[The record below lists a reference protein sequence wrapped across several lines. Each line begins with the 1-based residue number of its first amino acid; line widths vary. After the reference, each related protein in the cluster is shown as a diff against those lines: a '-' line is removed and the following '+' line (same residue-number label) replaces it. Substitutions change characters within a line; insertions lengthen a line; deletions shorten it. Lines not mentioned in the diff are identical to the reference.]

1 MLKLGEKIIYELS
14 EGFSLEGINR
24 YSSAGKKLFIT
35 NLGNIIIGN
44 EEDVLS
50 DSGTR
55 YVYSYSDYKI
65 KLSASLDKD
74 DIVIYDENVPF
85 SVGSGRNS
93 KEISGNLKIRMSI
106 KDYSLICKNQR
117 DFIFEINDDKC
128 FFVLDD
134 DKVFMGGINK
144 DHEKFVFIG
153 GKNRF
158 EIYYDDIER
167 FLIEGSQISFKG
179 YFHIER
185 ESMIARS
192 VQIFA
197 NNIKRILPSG
207 FEGMIAANRKI
218 GNLPMDSDIV
228 FSRISGNIGGFDYNN
243 SNMLLVRYADN
254 LILINKKTKKNIVSA
269 KFDDCRRIAVGNENI
284 IYDGKNIFRLY
295 LSDKNKKIMDIES
308 IPDVER
314 NDIGFTKSGNPL
326 FIKAENGIVRFMKS
340 EEKEI
345 MAIPDKDIVDI
356 ITIKEDES
364 EKIHKDF
371 SATDIRFKNEYIRVY
386 LKTRMVEKLLRDV
399 FLSSKKDMLEEAD
412 NKELYQNWAKS
423 MNDMIMYNFFAD
435 LYKMRKMVSEK
446 LGRDNITDEG
456 RINLVNELYEE
467 VQIQKENID
476 TLSVY
481 MPDVIEKSGEK
492 LFARE
497 GIQPDRNLY
506 RLFGEIFA
514 DTAYMLK
521 DGLNDIEIILGN
533 LDFVLSPL
541 DRRRHVYRML
551 KENES
556 DKLNLFMEKI
566 FKKLNHIIDNMYPY
580 YIREMNERLYYVFA
594 KLGQEY
600 GKLKSDDIK
609 EILFDE
615 ITEMYAFGQLMYSE
629 EDDTRR
635 KDIIEQIYKTADK
648 GISGIDSNKFFIGGG
663 RYE

>member
-134 DKVFMGGINK
+134 DKIFMGGINK

-326 FIKAENGIVRFMKS
+326 FIKVENGIVRFMKS

-371 SATDIRFKNEYIRVY
+371 SATDIRFKNEYVKVY

>member
-134 DKVFMGGINK
+134 DKIFMGGINK

-481 MPDVIEKSGEK
+481 MSDVIEKSGEK

-541 DRRRHVYRML
+541 DRKRHVYRML

>member
-93 KEISGNLKIRMSI
+93 KEIPGNLKIRMSI

-134 DKVFMGGINK
+134 DKIFMGGINK

-371 SATDIRFKNEYIRVY
+371 SATDIRFKNEYVRVY

-481 MPDVIEKSGEK
+481 MPNVIEKSGEK

>member
-14 EGFSLEGINR
+14 NGFSLEGINR
-24 YSSAGKKLFIT
+24 YSSEGKKLFIT

-44 EEDVLS
+44 EGDVLA
-50 DSGTR
+50 DKGTK
-55 YVYSYSDYKI
+55 YIYSYSDYKI
-65 KLSASLDKD
+65 KLSASLEKD

-85 SVGSGRNS
+85 SVGTGRNS
-93 KEISGNLKIRMSI
+93 KEMPGNLKIRMSI
-106 KDYSLICKNQR
+106 KDFSLICKNQR

-185 ESMIARS
+185 ESIIARS

-197 NNIKRILPSG
+197 NNINRILPRG
-207 FEGMIAANRKI
+207 FEDMVAGNRKI
-218 GNLPMDSDIV
+218 GNLPADSDIV

-243 SNMLLVRYADN
+243 SNMLLVKYTDN
-254 LILINKKTKKNIVSA
+254 LILINKKTKKKIVAA
-269 KFDDCRRIAVGNENI
+269 KFDECRKIAVGRENI

-295 LSDKNKKIMDIES
+295 LSDKNKKIMDIDS

-326 FIKAENGIVRFMKS
+326 FVRAEDGIVRFMKS

-345 MAIPDKDIVDI
+345 MSIADKDIVGI
-356 ITIKEDES
+356 ITIKESDE

-371 SATDIRFKNEYIRVY
+371 SATDIRFKNEYVRVY

-399 FLSSKKDMLEEAD
+399 FLSSKKKMLEEAE
-412 NKELYQNWAKS
+412 NKEVYQNWAKS

-435 LYKMRKMVSEK
+435 LYNMRKLVRET
-446 LGRDNITDEG
+446 LGQENITDEV
-456 RINLVNELYEE
+456 RINLVNRLYDE
-467 VQIQKENID
+467 VQVQKENVD

-492 LFARE
+492 LFERE
-497 GIQPDRNLY
+497 GIRPDRNVY
-506 RLFGEIFA
+506 RMFGEVFA

-533 LDFVLSPL
+533 LEFVLSPL

-566 FKKLNHIIDNMYPY
+566 LKKLNHIIDNMYPY
-580 YIREMNERLYYVFA
+580 YIREMNEKLYYVFA

-600 GKLKSDDIK
+600 DKLKSEDVK

-629 EDDTRR
+629 EDETRR
-635 KDIIEQIYKTADK
+635 KDIINQIYKTADK

>member
-14 EGFSLEGINR
+14 NGFSLEGINR
-24 YSSAGKKLFIT
+24 YSSEGKKLFIT

-44 EEDVLS
+44 EGDVLA
-50 DSGTR
+50 DKGTK
-55 YVYSYSDYKI
+55 YIYSYSDYKI
-65 KLSASLDKD
+65 KLSASLEKD

-85 SVGSGRNS
+85 SVGTGRNS
-93 KEISGNLKIRMSI
+93 KEMPGNLKIRMSI
-106 KDYSLICKNQR
+106 KDFSLICKNQR

-185 ESMIARS
+185 ESIIARS

-197 NNIKRILPSG
+197 NNINRILPRG
-207 FEGMIAANRKI
+207 FEDMVAGNRKI
-218 GNLPMDSDIV
+218 GNLPADSDIV

-243 SNMLLVRYADN
+243 SNMLLVKYTDN
-254 LILINKKTKKNIVSA
+254 LILINKKTKKKIVAA
-269 KFDDCRRIAVGNENI
+269 KFDECRKIAVGRENI

-295 LSDKNKKIMDIES
+295 LSDKNKKIMDIDS

-326 FIKAENGIVRFMKS
+326 FVRAEDGIVRFMKS

-345 MAIPDKDIVDI
+345 MSIADKDIVGI
-356 ITIKEDES
+356 ITIKESDE

-371 SATDIRFKNEYIRVY
+371 SATDIRFKNEYVRVY

-399 FLSSKKDMLEEAD
+399 FLSSKKKMLEEAE
-412 NKELYQNWAKS
+412 NKEVYQNWAKS

-435 LYKMRKMVSEK
+435 LYNMRKLVRET
-446 LGRDNITDEG
+446 LGQENITDEV
-456 RINLVNELYEE
+456 RINLVNRLYDE
-467 VQIQKENID
+467 VQVQKENVD

-492 LFARE
+492 LFERE
-497 GIQPDRNLY
+497 GIRSDRNVY
-506 RLFGEIFA
+506 RMFGEVFA

-533 LDFVLSPL
+533 LEFVLSPL

-566 FKKLNHIIDNMYPY
+566 LKKLNHIIDNMYPY
-580 YIREMNERLYYVFA
+580 YIREMNEKLYYVFA
-594 KLGQEY
+594 KLGHEY
-600 GKLKSDDIK
+600 DKLKSEDVK

-629 EDDTRR
+629 EDETRR
-635 KDIIEQIYKTADK
+635 KDIINQIYKTADK

>member
-14 EGFSLEGINR
+14 NGFSLEGINR
-24 YSSAGKKLFIT
+24 YSSEGKKLFIT

-44 EEDVLS
+44 EGDVLA
-50 DSGTR
+50 DKGTK
-55 YVYSYSDYKI
+55 YIYSYSDYKI
-65 KLSASLDKD
+65 KLSASLEKD

-85 SVGSGRNS
+85 SVGTGRNS
-93 KEISGNLKIRMSI
+93 KEMPGNLKIRMSI
-106 KDYSLICKNQR
+106 KDFSLICKNQR

-185 ESMIARS
+185 ESIIARS

-197 NNIKRILPSG
+197 NNINRILPRG
-207 FEGMIAANRKI
+207 FEDMVAGNKKI
-218 GNLPMDSDIV
+218 GNLPADSDIV

-243 SNMLLVRYADN
+243 SNMLLVKYTDN
-254 LILINKKTKKNIVSA
+254 LILINKKTKKKIVAA
-269 KFDDCRRIAVGNENI
+269 KFDECRKIAVGRENI

-295 LSDKNKKIMDIES
+295 LSDKNKKIMDIDS

-326 FIKAENGIVRFMKS
+326 FVRAEDGIVRFMKS

-345 MAIPDKDIVDI
+345 MSIADKDIVGI
-356 ITIKEDES
+356 ITIKESDE

-371 SATDIRFKNEYIRVY
+371 SATDIRFKNEYVRVY

-399 FLSSKKDMLEEAD
+399 FLSSKKKMLEEAE
-412 NKELYQNWAKS
+412 NKEVYQNWAKS

-435 LYKMRKMVSEK
+435 LYNMRKLVRET
-446 LGRDNITDEG
+446 LGQENITDEV
-456 RINLVNELYEE
+456 RINLVNRLYDE
-467 VQIQKENID
+467 VQVQKENVD

-492 LFARE
+492 LFERE
-497 GIQPDRNLY
+497 GIRPDRNVY
-506 RLFGEIFA
+506 RMFGEVFA

-533 LDFVLSPL
+533 LEFVLSPL

-566 FKKLNHIIDNMYPY
+566 LKKLNHIIDNMYPY
-580 YIREMNERLYYVFA
+580 YIREMNEKLYYVFA
-594 KLGQEY
+594 KLGHEY
-600 GKLKSDDIK
+600 DKLKSEDVK

-629 EDDTRR
+629 EDETRR
-635 KDIIEQIYKTADK
+635 KDIINQIYKTADK

>member
-14 EGFSLEGINR
+14 NGFSLEGINR
-24 YSSAGKKLFIT
+24 YSSEGKKLFIT

-44 EEDVLS
+44 EGDVLA
-50 DSGTR
+50 DKGTK
-55 YVYSYSDYKI
+55 YIYSYSDYKI
-65 KLSASLDKD
+65 KLSASLEKD

-85 SVGSGRNS
+85 SVGTGRNS
-93 KEISGNLKIRMSI
+93 KEMPGNLKIRMSI
-106 KDYSLICKNQR
+106 KDFSLICKNQR

-185 ESMIARS
+185 ESIIARS

-197 NNIKRILPSG
+197 NNINRILPRG
-207 FEGMIAANRKI
+207 FEDMVAGNRKI
-218 GNLPMDSDIV
+218 GNLPADSDIV

-243 SNMLLVRYADN
+243 SNMLLVKYTDN
-254 LILINKKTKKNIVSA
+254 LILINKKTKKKIVAA
-269 KFDDCRRIAVGNENI
+269 KFDECRKIAVGRENI

-295 LSDKNKKIMDIES
+295 LSDKNKKIMDIDS

-326 FIKAENGIVRFMKS
+326 FVRAEDGIVRFMKS

-345 MAIPDKDIVDI
+345 MSIADKDIVGI
-356 ITIKEDES
+356 ITIKESDE

-371 SATDIRFKNEYIRVY
+371 SATDIRFKNEYVRVY
-386 LKTRMVEKLLRDV
+386 LKTRMVERLLRDV
-399 FLSSKKDMLEEAD
+399 FLSSKKKMLEEAE
-412 NKELYQNWAKS
+412 NKEVYQNWAKS

-435 LYKMRKMVSEK
+435 LYNMRKLVRET
-446 LGRDNITDEG
+446 LGQENITDEV
-456 RINLVNELYEE
+456 RINLVNRLYDE
-467 VQIQKENID
+467 VQVQKENVD

-492 LFARE
+492 LFERE
-497 GIQPDRNLY
+497 GIRPDRNVY
-506 RLFGEIFA
+506 RMFGEVFA

-533 LDFVLSPL
+533 LEFVLSPL

-566 FKKLNHIIDNMYPY
+566 LKKLNHIIDNMYPY
-580 YIREMNERLYYVFA
+580 YIREMNEKLYYVFA
-594 KLGQEY
+594 KLGHEY
-600 GKLKSDDIK
+600 DNLKSEDVK

-629 EDDTRR
+629 EDETRR
-635 KDIIEQIYKTADK
+635 KDIINQIYKTADK

>member
-14 EGFSLEGINR
+14 NGFSLEGINR
-24 YSSAGKKLFIT
+24 YSSEGKKLFIT

-44 EEDVLS
+44 EGDVLA
-50 DSGTR
+50 DKGTK
-55 YVYSYSDYKI
+55 YIYSYSDYKI
-65 KLSASLDKD
+65 KLSASLEKD

-85 SVGSGRNS
+85 SVGTGRNS
-93 KEISGNLKIRMSI
+93 KEMPGNLKIRMSI
-106 KDYSLICKNQR
+106 KDFSLICKNQR

-185 ESMIARS
+185 ESIIARS

-197 NNIKRILPSG
+197 NNINRILPRG
-207 FEGMIAANRKI
+207 FEDMVAGNRKI
-218 GNLPMDSDIV
+218 GNLPADSDIV

-243 SNMLLVRYADN
+243 SNMLLVKYTDN
-254 LILINKKTKKNIVSA
+254 LILINKKTKKKIVAA
-269 KFDDCRRIAVGNENI
+269 KFDECRKIAVGRENI

-295 LSDKNKKIMDIES
+295 LSDKNKKIMDIDS

-326 FIKAENGIVRFMKS
+326 FVRAEDGIVRFMKS

-345 MAIPDKDIVDI
+345 MSIADKDIVGI
-356 ITIKEDES
+356 ITIKESDE

-371 SATDIRFKNEYIRVY
+371 SATDIRFKNEYVRVY

-399 FLSSKKDMLEEAD
+399 FLSSKKKMLEESE
-412 NKELYQNWAKS
+412 NKEVYQNWAKS

-435 LYKMRKMVSEK
+435 LYNMRKLVRET
-446 LGRDNITDEG
+446 LGQENITDEV
-456 RINLVNELYEE
+456 RINLVNRLYDE
-467 VQIQKENID
+467 VQVQKENVD

-492 LFARE
+492 LFERE
-497 GIQPDRNLY
+497 GIRPDRNVY
-506 RLFGEIFA
+506 RMFGEVFA

-533 LDFVLSPL
+533 LEFVLSPL

-566 FKKLNHIIDNMYPY
+566 LKKLNHIIDNMYPY
-580 YIREMNERLYYVFA
+580 YIREMNEKLYYVFA

-600 GKLKSDDIK
+600 DKLKSEDVK

-629 EDDTRR
+629 EDETRR
-635 KDIIEQIYKTADK
+635 KDIINQIYKTADK

>member
-134 DKVFMGGINK
+134 DKIFMGGINK

-615 ITEMYAFGQLMYSE
+615 ITEMYAFGQLMYSA

-648 GISGIDSNKFFIGGG
+648 GISGIDSNKFFIGGV

>member
-134 DKVFMGGINK
+134 DKIFMGGINK

>member
-14 EGFSLEGINR
+14 NGFSLEGINR
-24 YSSAGKKLFIT
+24 YSSEGKKLFIT

-44 EEDVLS
+44 EGDVLA
-50 DSGTR
+50 DKGTK
-55 YVYSYSDYKI
+55 YIYSYSDYKI
-65 KLSASLDKD
+65 KLSASLEKD

-85 SVGSGRNS
+85 SVGTGRNS
-93 KEISGNLKIRMSI
+93 KEMPGNLKIRMSI
-106 KDYSLICKNQR
+106 KDFSLICKNQR

-185 ESMIARS
+185 ESIIARS

-197 NNIKRILPSG
+197 NNINRILPRG
-207 FEGMIAANRKI
+207 FEDMVAGNKKI
-218 GNLPMDSDIV
+218 GNLPADSDIV

-243 SNMLLVRYADN
+243 SNMLLVKYTDN
-254 LILINKKTKKNIVSA
+254 LILINKKTKKKIVAA
-269 KFDDCRRIAVGNENI
+269 KFDECRKIAVGRENI

-295 LSDKNKKIMDIES
+295 LSDKNKKIMDIDS

-326 FIKAENGIVRFMKS
+326 FVRAEDGIVRFMKS

-345 MAIPDKDIVDI
+345 MSIADKDIVGI
-356 ITIKEDES
+356 ITIKESDE

-371 SATDIRFKNEYIRVY
+371 SATDIRFKNEYVRVY

-399 FLSSKKDMLEEAD
+399 FLSSKKKMLEEAE
-412 NKELYQNWAKS
+412 NKEVYQNWAKS

-435 LYKMRKMVSEK
+435 LYNMRKLVRET
-446 LGRDNITDEG
+446 LGQENITDEV
-456 RINLVNELYEE
+456 RINLVNRLYDE
-467 VQIQKENID
+467 VQVQKENVD

-492 LFARE
+492 LFERE
-497 GIQPDRNLY
+497 GIRPDRNVY
-506 RLFGEIFA
+506 RMFGEVFA

-521 DGLNDIEIILGN
+521 DGLNDIEIILGD
-533 LDFVLSPL
+533 LEFVLSPL

-566 FKKLNHIIDNMYPY
+566 LKKLNHIIDNMYPY
-580 YIREMNERLYYVFA
+580 YIREMNEKLYYVFA
-594 KLGQEY
+594 KLGHEY
-600 GKLKSDDIK
+600 DKLKSEDVK

-629 EDDTRR
+629 EDETRR
-635 KDIIEQIYKTADK
+635 KDIINQIYKTADK

>member
-14 EGFSLEGINR
+14 NGFSLEGINR
-24 YSSAGKKLFIT
+24 YSSEGKKLFIT

-44 EEDVLS
+44 EGDVLA
-50 DSGTR
+50 DKGTK
-55 YVYSYSDYKI
+55 YIYSYSDYKI
-65 KLSASLDKD
+65 KLSASLEKD

-85 SVGSGRNS
+85 SVGTGRNS
-93 KEISGNLKIRMSI
+93 KEMPGNLKIRMSI
-106 KDYSLICKNQR
+106 KDFSLICKNQR

-185 ESMIARS
+185 ESIIARS

-197 NNIKRILPSG
+197 NNINRILPRG
-207 FEGMIAANRKI
+207 FEDMVAGNRKI
-218 GNLPMDSDIV
+218 GNLPADSDIV

-243 SNMLLVRYADN
+243 SNMLLVKYTDN
-254 LILINKKTKKNIVSA
+254 LILINKKTKKKIVAA
-269 KFDDCRRIAVGNENI
+269 KFDECRKIAVGRENI

-295 LSDKNKKIMDIES
+295 LSDKNKKIMDIDS

-326 FIKAENGIVRFMKS
+326 FVRAEDGIVRFMKS

-345 MAIPDKDIVDI
+345 MSIADKDIVGI
-356 ITIKEDES
+356 ITIKESDE

-371 SATDIRFKNEYIRVY
+371 SATDIRFKNEYVRVY

-399 FLSSKKDMLEEAD
+399 FLSSKKKMLEEAE
-412 NKELYQNWAKS
+412 NKEVYQNWAKS

-435 LYKMRKMVSEK
+435 LYNMRKLVRET
-446 LGRDNITDEG
+446 LGQENITDEV
-456 RINLVNELYEE
+456 RINLVNRLYDE
-467 VQIQKENID
+467 VQVQKENVD

-492 LFARE
+492 LFERE
-497 GIQPDRNLY
+497 GIRPDRNVY
-506 RLFGEIFA
+506 RMFGEVFA

-533 LDFVLSPL
+533 LEFVLSPL

-566 FKKLNHIIDNMYPY
+566 LKKLNHIIDNMYPY
-580 YIREMNERLYYVFA
+580 YIREMNEKLYYVFA
-594 KLGQEY
+594 KLGHEY
-600 GKLKSDDIK
+600 DKLKSEDVK

-629 EDDTRR
+629 EDETRR
-635 KDIIEQIYKTADK
+635 KDIINQIYKAADK

>member
-14 EGFSLEGINR
+14 NGFSLEGINR
-24 YSSAGKKLFIT
+24 YSSEGKKLFIT

-44 EEDVLS
+44 EGDVLA
-50 DSGTR
+50 DKGTK
-55 YVYSYSDYKI
+55 YIYSYSDYKI
-65 KLSASLDKD
+65 KLSASLEKD

-85 SVGSGRNS
+85 SVGTGRNS
-93 KEISGNLKIRMSI
+93 KEMPGNLKIRMSI
-106 KDYSLICKNQR
+106 KDFSLICKNQR

-185 ESMIARS
+185 ESIIARS

-197 NNIKRILPSG
+197 NNINRILPRG
-207 FEGMIAANRKI
+207 FEDMVAGNRKI
-218 GNLPMDSDIV
+218 GNLPADSDIV

-243 SNMLLVRYADN
+243 SNMLLVKYTDN
-254 LILINKKTKKNIVSA
+254 LILINKKTKKKIVAA
-269 KFDDCRRIAVGNENI
+269 KFDECRKISVGRENI

-295 LSDKNKKIMDIES
+295 LSDKNKKIMDIDS

-326 FIKAENGIVRFMKS
+326 FVRAEDGIVRFMKS

-345 MAIPDKDIVDI
+345 MSIADKDIVGI
-356 ITIKEDES
+356 ITIKESDE

-371 SATDIRFKNEYIRVY
+371 SATDIRFKNEYVRVY

-399 FLSSKKDMLEEAD
+399 FLSSKKKMLEEAE
-412 NKELYQNWAKS
+412 NKEVYQNWAKS

-435 LYKMRKMVSEK
+435 LYNMRKLVRET
-446 LGRDNITDEG
+446 LGQENITDEV
-456 RINLVNELYEE
+456 RINLVNRLYDE
-467 VQIQKENID
+467 VQVQKENVD

-492 LFARE
+492 LFERE
-497 GIQPDRNLY
+497 GIRPDRNVY
-506 RLFGEIFA
+506 RMFGEVFA

-533 LDFVLSPL
+533 LEFVLSPL

-566 FKKLNHIIDNMYPY
+566 LKKLNHIIDNMYPY
-580 YIREMNERLYYVFA
+580 YIREMNEKLYYVFA
-594 KLGQEY
+594 KLGHEY
-600 GKLKSDDIK
+600 DKLKSEDVK

-629 EDDTRR
+629 EDETRR
-635 KDIIEQIYKTADK
+635 KDIINQIYKTADK

>member
-134 DKVFMGGINK
+134 DKIFMGGINK

-371 SATDIRFKNEYIRVY
+371 SATDIRFKNEYVRVY

>member
-14 EGFSLEGINR
+14 NGFSLEGINR
-24 YSSAGKKLFIT
+24 YSSEGKKLFIT

-44 EEDVLS
+44 EGDVLA
-50 DSGTR
+50 DKGTK
-55 YVYSYSDYKI
+55 YIYSYSDYKI
-65 KLSASLDKD
+65 KLSASLEKD

-85 SVGSGRNS
+85 SVGTGRNS
-93 KEISGNLKIRMSI
+93 KEMPGNLKIRMSI
-106 KDYSLICKNQR
+106 KDFSLICKNQR

-185 ESMIARS
+185 ESIIARS

-197 NNIKRILPSG
+197 NNINRILPRG
-207 FEGMIAANRKI
+207 FEDMVAGNRKI
-218 GNLPMDSDIV
+218 GNLPADSDIV

-243 SNMLLVRYADN
+243 SNMLLVKYTDN
-254 LILINKKTKKNIVSA
+254 LILINKKTKKKIVAA
-269 KFDDCRRIAVGNENI
+269 KFDECRKIAVGRENI

-295 LSDKNKKIMDIES
+295 LSDKNKKIMDIDS

-326 FIKAENGIVRFMKS
+326 FARAEDGIVRFMKS

-345 MAIPDKDIVDI
+345 MSIADKDIVGI
-356 ITIKEDES
+356 ITIKESDE

-371 SATDIRFKNEYIRVY
+371 SATDIRFKNEYVRVY

-399 FLSSKKDMLEEAD
+399 FLSSKKKMLEEAK
-412 NKELYQNWAKS
+412 NKEVYQNWAKS

-435 LYKMRKMVSEK
+435 LYNMRKLVRET
-446 LGRDNITDEG
+446 LGQENITDEV
-456 RINLVNELYEE
+456 RINLVNRLYDE
-467 VQIQKENID
+467 VQVQKENVD

-492 LFARE
+492 LFERE
-497 GIQPDRNLY
+497 GIRPDRNVY
-506 RLFGEIFA
+506 RMFGEVFA

-533 LDFVLSPL
+533 LEFVLSPL

-566 FKKLNHIIDNMYPY
+566 LKKLNHIIDNMYPY
-580 YIREMNERLYYVFA
+580 YIREMNEKLYYVFA
-594 KLGQEY
+594 KLGHEY
-600 GKLKSDDIK
+600 DKLKSEDVK

-629 EDDTRR
+629 EDETRR
-635 KDIIEQIYKTADK
+635 KDIINQIYKTADK

>member
-14 EGFSLEGINR
+14 NGFSLEGINR
-24 YSSAGKKLFIT
+24 YSSEGKKLFIT

-44 EEDVLS
+44 EGDVLA
-50 DSGTR
+50 DKGTK
-55 YVYSYSDYKI
+55 YIYSYSDYKI
-65 KLSASLDKD
+65 KLSASLEKD

-85 SVGSGRNS
+85 SVGTGRNS
-93 KEISGNLKIRMSI
+93 KEMPGNLKIRMSI
-106 KDYSLICKNQR
+106 KDFSLICKNQR

-185 ESMIARS
+185 ESIIARS

-197 NNIKRILPSG
+197 NNINRILPRG
-207 FEGMIAANRKI
+207 FEDMVAGNRKI
-218 GNLPMDSDIV
+218 GNLPADSDIV

-243 SNMLLVRYADN
+243 SNMLLVKYTDN
-254 LILINKKTKKNIVSA
+254 LILINKKTKKKIVAA
-269 KFDDCRRIAVGNENI
+269 KFDECRKIAVGRENI

-295 LSDKNKKIMDIES
+295 LSDKNKKIMDIDS

-326 FIKAENGIVRFMKS
+326 FVRAEDGIVRFMKS

-345 MAIPDKDIVDI
+345 MSIADKDIVGI
-356 ITIKEDES
+356 ITIKESDE

-371 SATDIRFKNEYIRVY
+371 SATDIRFKNEYVRVY

-399 FLSSKKDMLEEAD
+399 FLSSKKKMLEEAE
-412 NKELYQNWAKS
+412 NKEVYQNWAKS

-435 LYKMRKMVSEK
+435 LYNMRKLVRET
-446 LGRDNITDEG
+446 LGQENITDEV
-456 RINLVNELYEE
+456 RINLVNRLYDE
-467 VQIQKENID
+467 VQVQKENVD

-492 LFARE
+492 LFERE
-497 GIQPDRNLY
+497 GIRPDRNVY
-506 RLFGEIFA
+506 RMFGEVFA

-533 LDFVLSPL
+533 LEFVLSPL

-566 FKKLNHIIDNMYPY
+566 LKKLNHIIDNMYPY
-580 YIREMNERLYYVFA
+580 YIREMNEKLYYVFA
-594 KLGQEY
+594 KLGHEY
-600 GKLKSDDIK
+600 DKLKSEDVK

-629 EDDTRR
+629 EDETRKKR
-635 KDIIEQIYKTADK
+635 Y
-648 GISGIDSNKFFIGGG
+648 NKSDL
-663 RYE
+663 

>member
-134 DKVFMGGINK
+134 DKIFMGGINK

-600 GKLKSDDIK
+600 SKLKSDDIK

>member
-14 EGFSLEGINR
+14 NGFSLEGINR
-24 YSSAGKKLFIT
+24 YSSEGKKLFIT

-44 EEDVLS
+44 EGDVLA
-50 DSGTR
+50 DKGTK
-55 YVYSYSDYKI
+55 YIYSYSDYKI
-65 KLSASLDKD
+65 KLSAFLEKD

-85 SVGSGRNS
+85 SVGTGRNS
-93 KEISGNLKIRMSI
+93 KEMPGNLKIRMSI
-106 KDYSLICKNQR
+106 KDFSLICKNQR

-185 ESMIARS
+185 ESIIARS

-197 NNIKRILPSG
+197 NNINRILPRG
-207 FEGMIAANRKI
+207 FEDMVAGNRKI
-218 GNLPMDSDIV
+218 GNLPADSDIV

-243 SNMLLVRYADN
+243 SNMLLVKYTDN
-254 LILINKKTKKNIVSA
+254 LILINKKTKKKIVAA
-269 KFDDCRRIAVGNENI
+269 KFDECRKIAVGRENI

-295 LSDKNKKIMDIES
+295 LSDKNKKIMDIDS

-326 FIKAENGIVRFMKS
+326 FVRAEDGIVRFMKS

-345 MAIPDKDIVDI
+345 MSIADKDIVGI
-356 ITIKEDES
+356 ITIKDSDE
-364 EKIHKDF
+364 EKIHKYF
-371 SATDIRFKNEYIRVY
+371 SATDIRFKNEYVRVY

-399 FLSSKKDMLEEAD
+399 FLSSKKKMLEEAE
-412 NKELYQNWAKS
+412 NKEVYQNWAKS

-435 LYKMRKMVSEK
+435 LYNMRKLVRET
-446 LGRDNITDEG
+446 LGQENITDEV
-456 RINLVNELYEE
+456 RINLVNRLYDE
-467 VQIQKENID
+467 VQVQKENVD

-492 LFARE
+492 LFERE
-497 GIQPDRNLY
+497 GIRPDRNVY
-506 RLFGEIFA
+506 RMFGEVFA

-533 LDFVLSPL
+533 LEFVLSPL

-566 FKKLNHIIDNMYPY
+566 LKKLNHIIDNMYPY
-580 YIREMNERLYYVFA
+580 YIREMNEKLYYVFA
-594 KLGQEY
+594 KLGHEY
-600 GKLKSDDIK
+600 DKLKSEDVK

-629 EDDTRR
+629 EDETRR
-635 KDIIEQIYKTADK
+635 KDIINQIYKTADK

>member
-14 EGFSLEGINR
+14 NGFSLEGINR
-24 YSSAGKKLFIT
+24 YSSEGKKLFIT

-44 EEDVLS
+44 EGDVLA
-50 DSGTR
+50 DKGTK
-55 YVYSYSDYKI
+55 YIYSYSDYKI
-65 KLSASLDKD
+65 KLSASLEKD

-85 SVGSGRNS
+85 SVGTGRNS
-93 KEISGNLKIRMSI
+93 KEMPGNLKIRMSI
-106 KDYSLICKNQR
+106 KDFSLICKNQR

-167 FLIEGSQISFKG
+167 FLVEGSQISFKG

-185 ESMIARS
+185 ESIIARS

-197 NNIKRILPSG
+197 NNINRILPRG
-207 FEGMIAANRKI
+207 FEDMVAGNRKI
-218 GNLPMDSDIV
+218 GNLPADSDIV

-243 SNMLLVRYADN
+243 SNMLLVKYTDN
-254 LILINKKTKKNIVSA
+254 LILINKKTKKKIVAA
-269 KFDDCRRIAVGNENI
+269 KFDECRKIAVGRENI

-295 LSDKNKKIMDIES
+295 LSDKNKKIMDIDS

-326 FIKAENGIVRFMKS
+326 FVRAEDGIVRFMKS

-345 MAIPDKDIVDI
+345 MSIADKDIVGI
-356 ITIKEDES
+356 ITIKESDE

-371 SATDIRFKNEYIRVY
+371 SATDIRFKNEYVRVY

-399 FLSSKKDMLEEAD
+399 FLSSKKKMLEEAE
-412 NKELYQNWAKS
+412 NKEVYQNWAKS

-435 LYKMRKMVSEK
+435 LYNMRKLVRET
-446 LGRDNITDEG
+446 LGQENITDEV
-456 RINLVNELYEE
+456 RINLVNRLYDE
-467 VQIQKENID
+467 VQVQKENVD

-492 LFARE
+492 LFERE
-497 GIQPDRNLY
+497 GIRSDRNVY
-506 RLFGEIFA
+506 RMFGEVFA

-533 LDFVLSPL
+533 LEFVLSPL

-566 FKKLNHIIDNMYPY
+566 LKKLNHIIDNMYPY
-580 YIREMNERLYYVFA
+580 YIREMNEKLYYVFA
-594 KLGQEY
+594 KLGHEY
-600 GKLKSDDIK
+600 DKLKSEDVK

-629 EDDTRR
+629 EDETRR
-635 KDIIEQIYKTADK
+635 KDIINQIYKTADK

>member
-14 EGFSLEGINR
+14 NGFSLEGINR
-24 YSSAGKKLFIT
+24 YSSEGKKLFIT

-44 EEDVLS
+44 EGDVLA
-50 DSGTR
+50 DKGTK
-55 YVYSYSDYKI
+55 YIYSYSDYKI
-65 KLSASLDKD
+65 KLSASLEKD

-85 SVGSGRNS
+85 SVGTGRNS
-93 KEISGNLKIRMSI
+93 KEMPGNLKIRMSI
-106 KDYSLICKNQR
+106 KDFSLICKNQR

-185 ESMIARS
+185 ESIIARS

-197 NNIKRILPSG
+197 NNINRILPRG
-207 FEGMIAANRKI
+207 FEDMVAGNRKI
-218 GNLPMDSDIV
+218 GNLPADSDIV

-243 SNMLLVRYADN
+243 SNMLLVKYTDN
-254 LILINKKTKKNIVSA
+254 LILINKKTKKKIVAA
-269 KFDDCRRIAVGNENI
+269 KFDECRKIAVGRENI

-295 LSDKNKKIMDIES
+295 LSDKNKKIMDIDS

-326 FIKAENGIVRFMKS
+326 FVRAEDGIVRFMKS

-345 MAIPDKDIVDI
+345 MSIADKDIVGI
-356 ITIKEDES
+356 ITIKESDE

-371 SATDIRFKNEYIRVY
+371 SATDIRFKNEYVRVY

-399 FLSSKKDMLEEAD
+399 FLSSKKKMLEESE
-412 NKELYQNWAKS
+412 NKEVYQNWAKS

-435 LYKMRKMVSEK
+435 LYNMRKLVRET
-446 LGRDNITDEG
+446 LGQENITDEV
-456 RINLVNELYEE
+456 RINLVNRLYDE
-467 VQIQKENID
+467 VQVQKENVD

-492 LFARE
+492 LFERE
-497 GIQPDRNLY
+497 GIRPDRNVY
-506 RLFGEIFA
+506 RMFGEVFA

-533 LDFVLSPL
+533 LEFVLSPL

-566 FKKLNHIIDNMYPY
+566 LKKLNHIIDNMYPY
-580 YIREMNERLYYVFA
+580 YIREMNEKLYYVFA
-594 KLGQEY
+594 KLGHEY
-600 GKLKSDDIK
+600 DKLKSEDVK

-629 EDDTRR
+629 EDETRR
-635 KDIIEQIYKTADK
+635 KDIINQIYKAADK

>member
-14 EGFSLEGINR
+14 NGFSLEGINR
-24 YSSAGKKLFIT
+24 YSSEGKKLFIT

-44 EEDVLS
+44 EGDVLA
-50 DSGTR
+50 DKGTK
-55 YVYSYSDYKI
+55 YIYSYSDYKI
-65 KLSASLDKD
+65 KLSASLEKD

-85 SVGSGRNS
+85 SVGTGRNS
-93 KEISGNLKIRMSI
+93 KEMPGNLKIRMSI
-106 KDYSLICKNQR
+106 KDFSLICKNQR

-185 ESMIARS
+185 ESIIARS

-197 NNIKRILPSG
+197 NNINRILPRG
-207 FEGMIAANRKI
+207 FEDMVAGNRKI
-218 GNLPMDSDIV
+218 GNLPADSDIV

-243 SNMLLVRYADN
+243 SNMLLVKYTDN
-254 LILINKKTKKNIVSA
+254 LILINKKTKKKIVAA
-269 KFDDCRRIAVGNENI
+269 KFDECRKIAVGRENI

-295 LSDKNKKIMDIES
+295 LSDKNKKIMDIDS

-314 NDIGFTKSGNPL
+314 NDIGFTKFGNPL
-326 FIKAENGIVRFMKS
+326 FVRAEDGIVRFMKS

-345 MAIPDKDIVDI
+345 MSIADKDIVGI
-356 ITIKEDES
+356 ITIKESDE

-371 SATDIRFKNEYIRVY
+371 SATDIRFKNEYVRVY

-399 FLSSKKDMLEEAD
+399 FLSSKKKMLEEAE
-412 NKELYQNWAKS
+412 NKEVYQNWAKS

-435 LYKMRKMVSEK
+435 LYNMRKLVRET
-446 LGRDNITDEG
+446 LGQENITDEV
-456 RINLVNELYEE
+456 RINLVNRLYDE
-467 VQIQKENID
+467 VQVQKENVD

-492 LFARE
+492 LFERE
-497 GIQPDRNLY
+497 GIRPDRNVY
-506 RLFGEIFA
+506 RMFGEVFA

-533 LDFVLSPL
+533 LEFVLSPL

-566 FKKLNHIIDNMYPY
+566 LKKLNHIIDNMYPY
-580 YIREMNERLYYVFA
+580 YIREMNEKLYYVFA

-600 GKLKSDDIK
+600 DKLKSEDVK

-629 EDDTRR
+629 EDETRR
-635 KDIIEQIYKTADK
+635 KDIINQIYKTADK

>member
-14 EGFSLEGINR
+14 NGFSLEGINR
-24 YSSAGKKLFIT
+24 YSSEGKKLFIT

-44 EEDVLS
+44 EGDVLA
-50 DSGTR
+50 DKGTK
-55 YVYSYSDYKI
+55 YIYSYSDYKI
-65 KLSASLDKD
+65 KLSASLEKD

-85 SVGSGRNS
+85 SVGTGRNS
-93 KEISGNLKIRMSI
+93 KEMPGNLKIRMSI
-106 KDYSLICKNQR
+106 KDFSLICKNQR

-185 ESMIARS
+185 ESIIARS

-197 NNIKRILPSG
+197 NNINRILPRG
-207 FEGMIAANRKI
+207 FEDMVAGNRKI
-218 GNLPMDSDIV
+218 GNLPADSDIV

-243 SNMLLVRYADN
+243 SNMLLVKYTGN
-254 LILINKKTKKNIVSA
+254 LILINKKTKKKIVAA
-269 KFDDCRRIAVGNENI
+269 KFDECRKIAVGRENI

-295 LSDKNKKIMDIES
+295 LSDKNKKIMDIDS

-326 FIKAENGIVRFMKS
+326 FVRAEDGIVRFMKS

-345 MAIPDKDIVDI
+345 MSIADKDIVGI
-356 ITIKEDES
+356 ITIKESDE

-371 SATDIRFKNEYIRVY
+371 SATDIRFKNEYVRVY

-399 FLSSKKDMLEEAD
+399 FLSSKKKMLEEAE
-412 NKELYQNWAKS
+412 NKEVYQNWAKS

-435 LYKMRKMVSEK
+435 LYNMRKLVRET
-446 LGRDNITDEG
+446 LGQENITDEV
-456 RINLVNELYEE
+456 RINLVNRLYDE
-467 VQIQKENID
+467 VQVQKENVD

-492 LFARE
+492 LFERE
-497 GIQPDRNLY
+497 GIRPDRNVY
-506 RLFGEIFA
+506 RMFGEVFA

-533 LDFVLSPL
+533 LEFVLSPL

-566 FKKLNHIIDNMYPY
+566 LKKLNHIIDNMYPY
-580 YIREMNERLYYVFA
+580 YIREMNEKLYYVFA

-600 GKLKSDDIK
+600 DKLKSEDVK

-629 EDDTRR
+629 EDETRR
-635 KDIIEQIYKTADK
+635 KDIINQIYKTADK

>member
-35 NLGNIIIGN
+35 NLGNIIIGSN
-44 EEDVLS
+44 DDAMS

-55 YVYSYSDYKI
+55 YVYSYSEHKI
-65 KLSASLDKD
+65 KLSAFLEKEE
-74 DIVIYDENVPF
+74 IVIYDENVPF
-85 SVGSGRNS
+85 LVDGGRGS
-93 KEISGNLKIRMSI
+93 KEVPGNLKIRMSI

-134 DKVFMGGINK
+134 DKVYMGGINK

-185 ESMIARS
+185 ESIIARS

-197 NNIKRILPSG
+197 NNINRILPRG
-207 FEGMIAANRKI
+207 FEEMVAGNRKI
-218 GNLPMDSDIV
+218 GNLPADSDIV

-254 LILINKKTKKNIVSA
+254 LILINKKTKKNVVSV
-269 KFDDCRRIAVGNENI
+269 KFEDCRRIAVGRENI

-295 LSDKNKKIMDIES
+295 LSDKNKEIMDINS

-326 FIKAENGIVRFMKS
+326 FVRAEDGIVRFMKS

-356 ITIKEDES
+356 ITIKESDE
-364 EKIHKDF
+364 EKIHKDY
-371 SATDIRFKNEYIRVY
+371 SATDIRFKNEYVRVY

-399 FLSSKKDMLEEAD
+399 FLSSKKDMIEEAGK
-412 NKELYQNWAKS
+412 KEIYRNWAKA

-435 LYKMRKMVSEK
+435 LYNVRKFVKET
-446 LGRDNITDEG
+446 LEQDNITDEV
-456 RINLVNELYEE
+456 RINLVNILYDE
-467 VQIQKENID
+467 VQVQKENID

-492 LFARE
+492 LFERE
-497 GIQPDRNLY
+497 DIKPDRSIY
-506 RLFGEIFA
+506 RMFGDTFA

-533 LDFVLSPL
+533 LDFVLSPS

-566 FKKLNHIIDNMYPY
+566 LKKLNHIIDNMYPY
-580 YIREMNERLYYVFA
+580 YIREMNEKLYYVFA
-594 KLGQEY
+594 KLGHEY
-600 GKLKSDDIK
+600 DKLKADDVK

-635 KDIIEQIYKTADK
+635 KEIIDQIYKTADK

>member
-14 EGFSLEGINR
+14 NGFSLEGINR
-24 YSSAGKKLFIT
+24 YSSEGKKLFIT

-44 EEDVLS
+44 EGDVLA
-50 DSGTR
+50 DKGTK
-55 YVYSYSDYKI
+55 YIYSYSDYKI
-65 KLSASLDKD
+65 KLSASLEKD

-85 SVGSGRNS
+85 SVGTGRNS
-93 KEISGNLKIRMSI
+93 KEMPGNLKIRMSI
-106 KDYSLICKNQR
+106 KDFSLICKNQR

-134 DKVFMGGINK
+134 DKVFMGGVNK

-185 ESMIARS
+185 ESIIARS

-197 NNIKRILPSG
+197 NNINRILPRG
-207 FEGMIAANRKI
+207 FEDMVAGNRKI
-218 GNLPMDSDIV
+218 GNLPADSDIV

-243 SNMLLVRYADN
+243 SNMLLVKYTDN
-254 LILINKKTKKNIVSA
+254 LILINKKTKKKIVAA
-269 KFDDCRRIAVGNENI
+269 KFDECRKIAVGRENI

-295 LSDKNKKIMDIES
+295 LSDKNKKIMDIDS

-326 FIKAENGIVRFMKS
+326 FVRAEDGIVRFMKS

-345 MAIPDKDIVDI
+345 MSIADKDIVGI
-356 ITIKEDES
+356 ITIKESDE

-371 SATDIRFKNEYIRVY
+371 SATDIRFKNEYVRVY

-399 FLSSKKDMLEEAD
+399 FLSSKKKMLEEAE
-412 NKELYQNWAKS
+412 NKEVYQNWAKS

-435 LYKMRKMVSEK
+435 LYNMRKLVRET
-446 LGRDNITDEG
+446 LGQENITDEV
-456 RINLVNELYEE
+456 RINLVNRLYDE
-467 VQIQKENID
+467 VQVQKENVD

-492 LFARE
+492 LFERE
-497 GIQPDRNLY
+497 GIRPDRNVY
-506 RLFGEIFA
+506 RMFGEVFA

-533 LDFVLSPL
+533 LEFVLSPL

-566 FKKLNHIIDNMYPY
+566 LKKLNHIIDNMYPY
-580 YIREMNERLYYVFA
+580 YIREMNEKLYYVFA
-594 KLGQEY
+594 KLGHEY
-600 GKLKSDDIK
+600 DKLKSEDVK

-629 EDDTRR
+629 EDETRR
-635 KDIIEQIYKTADK
+635 KDIINQIYKTADK

>member
-14 EGFSLEGINR
+14 NGFSLEGINR
-24 YSSAGKKLFIT
+24 YSSEGKKLFIT

-44 EEDVLS
+44 EGDVLA
-50 DSGTR
+50 DKGTK
-55 YVYSYSDYKI
+55 YIYSYSDYKI
-65 KLSASLDKD
+65 KLSASLEKD

-85 SVGSGRNS
+85 SVGTGRNS
-93 KEISGNLKIRMSI
+93 KEMPGNLKIRMSI
-106 KDYSLICKNQR
+106 KDFSLICKNQR

-185 ESMIARS
+185 ESIIARS

-197 NNIKRILPSG
+197 NNINRILPRG
-207 FEGMIAANRKI
+207 FEDMVAGNRKI
-218 GNLPMDSDIV
+218 GNLPADSDIV

-243 SNMLLVRYADN
+243 SNMLLVKYTDN
-254 LILINKKTKKNIVSA
+254 LILINKKTKKKIVAA
-269 KFDDCRRIAVGNENI
+269 KFDECRKIAVGRENI

-295 LSDKNKKIMDIES
+295 LSDKNKKIMDIDS

-326 FIKAENGIVRFMKS
+326 FVRAEDGIVRFMKS

-345 MAIPDKDIVDI
+345 MSIADKDIVGI
-356 ITIKEDES
+356 ITIKESDE

-371 SATDIRFKNEYIRVY
+371 SATDIRFKNEYVRVY

-399 FLSSKKDMLEEAD
+399 FLSSKKKMLEEAE
-412 NKELYQNWAKS
+412 NKEVYQNWAKS

-435 LYKMRKMVSEK
+435 LYNMRKLVRET
-446 LGRDNITDEG
+446 LGQENITDEV
-456 RINLVNELYEE
+456 RINLVNRLYDE
-467 VQIQKENID
+467 VQVQKENVD

-492 LFARE
+492 LFERE
-497 GIQPDRNLY
+497 GIRPDRNVY
-506 RLFGEIFA
+506 RMFGEVFA

-533 LDFVLSPL
+533 LEFVLSPL

-566 FKKLNHIIDNMYPY
+566 LKKLTHIIDNMYPY
-580 YIREMNERLYYVFA
+580 YIREMNEKLYYVFA
-594 KLGQEY
+594 KLGHEY
-600 GKLKSDDIK
+600 DKLKSEDVK

-629 EDDTRR
+629 EDETRR
-635 KDIIEQIYKTADK
+635 KDIINQIYKTADK

>member
-14 EGFSLEGINR
+14 NGFSLEGINR
-24 YSSAGKKLFIT
+24 YSSEGKKLFIT

-44 EEDVLS
+44 EGDVLA
-50 DSGTR
+50 DKGTK
-55 YVYSYSDYKI
+55 YIYSYSDYKI
-65 KLSASLDKD
+65 KLSASLEKD

-85 SVGSGRNS
+85 SVGTGRNS
-93 KEISGNLKIRMSI
+93 KEMPGNLKIRMSI
-106 KDYSLICKNQR
+106 KDFSLICKNQR

-185 ESMIARS
+185 ESIIARS

-197 NNIKRILPSG
+197 NNINRILPRG
-207 FEGMIAANRKI
+207 FEDMVAGNRKI
-218 GNLPMDSDIV
+218 GNLPADSDIV

-243 SNMLLVRYADN
+243 SNMLLVKYTGN
-254 LILINKKTKKNIVSA
+254 LILINKKTKKKIVAA
-269 KFDDCRRIAVGNENI
+269 KFDECRKIAVGRENI

-295 LSDKNKKIMDIES
+295 LSDKNKKIMDIDS

-326 FIKAENGIVRFMKS
+326 FVRAEDGIVRFMKS

-345 MAIPDKDIVDI
+345 MSIADKDIVGI
-356 ITIKEDES
+356 ITIKESDE

-371 SATDIRFKNEYIRVY
+371 SATDIRFKNEYVRVY

-399 FLSSKKDMLEEAD
+399 FLSSKKKMLEEAE
-412 NKELYQNWAKS
+412 NKEVYQNWAKS

-435 LYKMRKMVSEK
+435 LYNMRKLVRET
-446 LGRDNITDEG
+446 LGQENITDEV
-456 RINLVNELYEE
+456 RINLVNRLYDE
-467 VQIQKENID
+467 VQVQKENVD

-492 LFARE
+492 LFERE
-497 GIQPDRNLY
+497 GIRPDRNVY
-506 RLFGEIFA
+506 RMFGEVFA

-533 LDFVLSPL
+533 LEFVLSPL

-566 FKKLNHIIDNMYPY
+566 LKKLNHIIDNMYPY
-580 YIREMNERLYYVFA
+580 YIREMNEKLYYVFA
-594 KLGQEY
+594 KLGHEY
-600 GKLKSDDIK
+600 DKLKSEDVK

-629 EDDTRR
+629 EDETRR
-635 KDIIEQIYKTADK
+635 KDIINQIYKTADK

>member
-93 KEISGNLKIRMSI
+93 KEIPGNLKIRMSI

-134 DKVFMGGINK
+134 DKIFMGGINK

-371 SATDIRFKNEYIRVY
+371 SATDIRFKNEYVRVY

>member
-14 EGFSLEGINR
+14 NGFSLEGINR
-24 YSSAGKKLFIT
+24 YSSEGKKLFIT

-44 EEDVLS
+44 EGDVLA
-50 DSGTR
+50 DKGTK
-55 YVYSYSDYKI
+55 YIYSYSDYKI
-65 KLSASLDKD
+65 KLSASLEKD

-85 SVGSGRNS
+85 SVGTGRNS
-93 KEISGNLKIRMSI
+93 KEMPGNLKIRMSI
-106 KDYSLICKNQR
+106 KDFSLICKNQR

-185 ESMIARS
+185 ESIIARS

-197 NNIKRILPSG
+197 NNINRILPRG
-207 FEGMIAANRKI
+207 FEDMVAGNRKI
-218 GNLPMDSDIV
+218 GNLPADSDIV
-228 FSRISGNIGGFDYNN
+228 FNRISGNIGGFDYNN
-243 SNMLLVRYADN
+243 SNMLLVKYTDN
-254 LILINKKTKKNIVSA
+254 LILINKKTKKKIVAA
-269 KFDDCRRIAVGNENI
+269 KFDECRKIAVGRENI

-295 LSDKNKKIMDIES
+295 LSDKNKKIMDIDS

-326 FIKAENGIVRFMKS
+326 FVRAEDGIVRFMKS

-345 MAIPDKDIVDI
+345 MSIADKDIVGI
-356 ITIKEDES
+356 ITIKESDE

-371 SATDIRFKNEYIRVY
+371 SATDIRFKNEYVRVY

-399 FLSSKKDMLEEAD
+399 FLSSKKKMLEEAE
-412 NKELYQNWAKS
+412 NKEVYQNWAKS

-435 LYKMRKMVSEK
+435 LYNMRKLVRET
-446 LGRDNITDEG
+446 LGQENITDEV
-456 RINLVNELYEE
+456 RINLVNRLYDE
-467 VQIQKENID
+467 VQVQKENID

-492 LFARE
+492 LFERE
-497 GIQPDRNLY
+497 GIRPDRNVY
-506 RLFGEIFA
+506 RMFGEVFA

-533 LDFVLSPL
+533 LEFVLSPL

-566 FKKLNHIIDNMYPY
+566 LKKLNHIIDNMYPY
-580 YIREMNERLYYVFA
+580 YIREMNEKLYYVFA
-594 KLGQEY
+594 KLGYEY
-600 GKLKSDDIK
+600 DKLKSEDVK

-629 EDDTRR
+629 EDETRR
-635 KDIIEQIYKTADK
+635 KDIINQIYKTADK

>member
-14 EGFSLEGINR
+14 NGFSLEGINR
-24 YSSAGKKLFIT
+24 YSSEGKKLFIT

-44 EEDVLS
+44 EGDVLA
-50 DSGTR
+50 DKGTK
-55 YVYSYSDYKI
+55 YIYSYSDYKI
-65 KLSASLDKD
+65 KLSASLEKD

-85 SVGSGRNS
+85 SVGTGRNS
-93 KEISGNLKIRMSI
+93 KEMPGNLKIRMSI
-106 KDYSLICKNQR
+106 KDFSLICKNQR

-185 ESMIARS
+185 ESIIARS

-197 NNIKRILPSG
+197 NNINRILPRG
-207 FEGMIAANRKI
+207 FEDMVAGNRKI
-218 GNLPMDSDIV
+218 GNLPADSDIV

-243 SNMLLVRYADN
+243 SNMLLVKYTDN
-254 LILINKKTKKNIVSA
+254 LILINKKTKKKIVAA
-269 KFDDCRRIAVGNENI
+269 KFDECRKIAVGRENI

-295 LSDKNKKIMDIES
+295 LSDKNKKIMDIDS

-326 FIKAENGIVRFMKS
+326 FVRAEDGIVRFMKS

-345 MAIPDKDIVDI
+345 MSIADKDIVGI
-356 ITIKEDES
+356 ITIKESDE

-371 SATDIRFKNEYIRVY
+371 SATDIRFKNEYVRVY

-399 FLSSKKDMLEEAD
+399 FLSSKKKMLEEAE
-412 NKELYQNWAKS
+412 NKEVYQNWAKS

-435 LYKMRKMVSEK
+435 LYNMRKLVRET
-446 LGRDNITDEG
+446 LGQENITDEV
-456 RINLVNELYEE
+456 RINLVNRLYDE
-467 VQIQKENID
+467 VQVQKENID

-492 LFARE
+492 LFERE
-497 GIQPDRNLY
+497 GIRPDRNVY
-506 RLFGEIFA
+506 RMFGEVFA
-514 DTAYMLK
+514 DAAYMLK

-533 LDFVLSPL
+533 LEFVLSPL

-566 FKKLNHIIDNMYPY
+566 LKKLNHIIDNMYPY
-580 YIREMNERLYYVFA
+580 YIREMNEKLYYVFA
-594 KLGQEY
+594 KLGHEY
-600 GKLKSDDIK
+600 DKLKSEDVK

-629 EDDTRR
+629 EDETRR
-635 KDIIEQIYKTADK
+635 KDIINQIYKTADK

>member
-1 MLKLGEKIIYELS
+1 
-14 EGFSLEGINR
+14 
-24 YSSAGKKLFIT
+24 
-35 NLGNIIIGN
+35 
-44 EEDVLS
+44 
-50 DSGTR
+50 
-55 YVYSYSDYKI
+55 
-65 KLSASLDKD
+65 
-74 DIVIYDENVPF
+74 
-85 SVGSGRNS
+85 
-93 KEISGNLKIRMSI
+93 MSI

-134 DKVFMGGINK
+134 DKIFMGGINK

-167 FLIEGSQISFKG
+167 YLIEGNQISFKG

-185 ESMIARS
+185 ESIIARS

-269 KFDDCRRIAVGNENI
+269 KFEDCRRIAVGKENI

-295 LSDKNKKIMDIES
+295 LSDKNKQIMDIES

-314 NDIGFTKSGNPL
+314 NDIGFTKFGNPL
-326 FIKAENGIVRFMKS
+326 FIKAEDGIVRFMKS

-345 MAIPDKDIVDI
+345 MSIKAKDIVDI
-356 ITIKEDES
+356 ITIKENDE
-364 EKIHKDF
+364 EKMHKDF
-371 SATDIRFKNEYIRVY
+371 SDTEIRFKNEYIRVY

-399 FLSSKKDMLEEAD
+399 FLSSKKDMLEEATT
-412 NKELYQNWAKS
+412 KEIYQNWAKS
-423 MNDMIMYNFFAD
+423 MNDMLMYNFFSD
-435 LYKMRKMVSEK
+435 LYSMRKYVKESLEQE
-446 LGRDNITDEG
+446 NITDEI
-456 RINLVNELYEE
+456 RINIANELYEE
-467 VQIQKENID
+467 VQNKKDDID

-492 LFARE
+492 LFERE
-497 GIQPDRNLY
+497 GIQPDRSLY

-514 DTAYMLK
+514 DTTYMLK

-566 FKKLNHIIDNMYPY
+566 LKKLNHIIDDMYPY
-580 YIREMNERLYYVFA
+580 YIREMNERSYYVFA

-600 GKLKSDDIK
+600 DKLKSDDVK

-629 EDDTRR
+629 EDETRR
-635 KDIIEQIYKTADK
+635 KDIINQIYKTADK

-663 RYE
+663 RFE

>member
-14 EGFSLEGINR
+14 DGFSLEGINR
-24 YSSAGKKLFIT
+24 YSSSGKKLFIT
-35 NLGNIIIGN
+35 NLGNIIIGD
-44 EEDVLS
+44 EDDVLT

-55 YVYSYSDYKI
+55 YIYSYSDYKI
-65 KLSASLDKD
+65 KLSASLEKD

-85 SVGSGRNS
+85 NVGNGRNN
-93 KEISGNLKIRMSI
+93 KEVPANLKIRMNI
-106 KDYSLICKNQR
+106 KDFSLICKNQR

-128 FFVLDD
+128 FFVLDE

-167 FLIEGSQISFKG
+167 FLVEGNQISFKG

-185 ESMIARS
+185 ESIIARS

-197 NNIKRILPSG
+197 NNIKKVLPAG
-207 FEGMIAANRKI
+207 FESLISGNRKI
-218 GNLPMDSDIV
+218 GNLPADSDIV
-228 FSRISGNIGGFDYNN
+228 FSRVSGNIGGFDYNN
-243 SNMLLVRYADN
+243 SNMLLVKYDN
-254 LILINKKTKKNIVSA
+254 NFILINKKTKKNIISA
-269 KFDDCRRIAVGNENI
+269 KFDDCRKISVGNENI
-284 IYDGKNIFRLY
+284 ICDGKNIFRLY
-295 LSDKNKKIMDIES
+295 LSDKNKKIMDIDS
-308 IPDVER
+308 IPDVKR
-314 NDIGFTKSGNPL
+314 IDIGFTKSGNP
-326 FIKAENGIVRFMKS
+326 FIIKAENGFVKFLKS

-345 MAIPDKDIVDI
+345 MSISDKDIVDI
-356 ITIKEDES
+356 ITIKEDEN
-364 EKIHKDF
+364 EKIHRDF
-371 SATDIRFKNEYIRVY
+371 SATDIRFKNEYVRVY
-386 LKTRMVEKLLRDV
+386 LKKRMVEKLLRDV
-399 FLSSKKDMLEEAD
+399 FLSSKKESLKEAS
-412 NKELYQNWAKS
+412 NKELYTNWAKS
-423 MNDMIMYNFFAD
+423 MNDMLMYNFFAD
-435 LYKMRKMVSEK
+435 LYSMRKHVKDVLSQE
-446 LGRDNITDEG
+446 NITDEV
-456 RINLVNELYEE
+456 RINLANELYEE
-467 VQIQKENID
+467 VQDKKENID

-492 LFARE
+492 LFERE
-497 GIQPDRNLY
+497 NIKPDRNLY

-533 LDFVLSPL
+533 LDFVLSPV

-556 DKLNLFMEKI
+556 DKLNLFIEKI
-566 FKKLNHIIDNMYPY
+566 LKKLNHIIDNMYPY

-600 GKLKSDDIK
+600 DKLKFDDIK
-609 EILFDE
+609 EILFEE

-635 KDIIEQIYKTADK
+635 KDIIDQIYKTADN
-648 GISGIDSNKFFIGGG
+648 GISGIDSNKFFTGGG
-663 RYE
+663 RFE

>member
-371 SATDIRFKNEYIRVY
+371 SATDIRFKNEYVKVY

>member
-371 SATDIRFKNEYIRVY
+371 SATDIRFKNEYVRVY